1 MSCIMLCT
9 YLYIYASLI
18 TLITHSE
25 DAFDEYAQLMGET
38 DGDGDQSTCAVV
50 QKSSMIFVI
59 TDETQLLQL
68 LSTSTNPGNLYT
80 MIENIVSCIFL
91 FHNM

>member
-1 MSCIMLCT
+1 MLYT

-18 TLITHSE
+18 TLITHSS
-25 DAFDEYAQLMGET
+25 DAFAEYAQLMGET
-38 DGDGDQSTCAVV
+38 DGDDDQSTCAVV

-68 LSTSTNPGNLYT
+68 LSTSTNPGNLYS

>member
-1 MSCIMLCT
+1 
-9 YLYIYASLI
+9 
-18 TLITHSE
+18 
-25 DAFDEYAQLMGET
+25 MGET
-38 DGDGDQSTCAVV
+38 DGDGGQSMCAVV

-68 LSTSTNPGNLYT
+68 LSTSTNPGNLYS
-80 MIENIVSCIFL
+80 MIDNIVSCIFL